1 MSRTLT
7 IPDDLYADLAERA
20 HRRGVSVEDL
30 LRAWPADTL
39 ADKCATHEA
48 DEDLRARQD
57 AVQRSIAL
65 YEHLAARYGVFP
77 DSTDLLRDDR
87 AR

>member
-20 HRRGVSVEDL
+20 RRHGVSIEDL
-30 LRAWPADTL
+30 LRVWPGDIPT
-39 ADKCATHEA
+39 DKQTKHEM
-48 DEDLRARQD
+48 DVELQARQD
-57 AVQRSIAL
+57 AVQRSITL
-65 YEHLAARYGVFP
+65 YEHLAARYGAFP